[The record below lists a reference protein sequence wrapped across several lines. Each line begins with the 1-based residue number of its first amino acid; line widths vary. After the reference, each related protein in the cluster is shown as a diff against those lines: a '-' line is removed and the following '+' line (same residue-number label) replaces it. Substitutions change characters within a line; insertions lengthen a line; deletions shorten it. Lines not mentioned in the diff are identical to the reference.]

1 MKEFRNK
8 NIIILGG
15 SRGIG
20 LEISKNL
27 LKLKANVII
36 ISRSKPKLN
45 ENFDFY
51 RCNFENENEI
61 KKVISK
67 IIQTHLTINSIINCI
82 AITLPSNNKLQ
93 QKNIFNKTLDINLLK
108 FYFFI
113 SNIYKKIENNGS
125 ILNISSIYADL
136 AFPNNPSYS
145 VSKAGLNALTRSLS
159 EDLSYKKIRVNSIS
173 AGYIKSGMTLK
184 SYKNPNRRK
193 TILKQN
199 LLKRW
204 GTVKEIADPAIFLI
218 SSSASFITGQNIT
231 VDGGWTVK
239 GFVE

>member
-36 ISRSKPKLN
+36 ISRSKPNLKD
-45 ENFDFY
+45 NFDFY

-67 IIQTHLTINSIINCI
+67 IIQAHLTINSIINCI

-93 QKNIFNKTLDINLLK
+93 QKNMFNKTLDINLLK

-231 VDGGWTVK
+231 VDGGWTVR
-239 GFVE
+239 GIVE